1 MIDLVKANVSDN
13 KSDLHCE
20 DSQNDQVVTHFP
32 LNNDSAVGVGVVIG
46 QGWVWEQV
54 PEELSPAPL
63 FCMCSPVTQYLKG
76 LFNWHS
82 LLITKSM
89 RLLIDA
95 LAFSFE

>member
-46 QGWVWEQV
+46 QG
-54 PEELSPAPL
+54 
-63 FCMCSPVTQYLKG
+63 
-76 LFNWHS
+76 
-82 LLITKSM
+82 
-89 RLLIDA
+89 
-95 LAFSFE
+95 